1 MTDVSTI
8 LGIAL
13 VGVGAASAV
22 YGGILCYT
30 TKVCTKFWVLEFLL
44 GWYKSK
50 YKLVWFFAKC
60 QNIVVSKINFL
71 HCLNWKNAQKRLLN
85 KLVW

>member
-30 TKVCTKFWVLEFLL
+30 TKVCKKFWVLEFLPGL
-44 GWYKSK
+44 CKINLIFYKS
-50 YKLVWFFAKC
+50 
-60 QNIVVSKINFL
+60 QHVS
-71 HCLNWKNAQKRLLN
+71 CLNNFFEFFDGIFVDKSLLN
-85 KLVW
+85 TSLI